1 MQARCP
7 LCSTPK
13 VTQCLV
19 SGHQPEFQA
28 GHLPPSL
35 LQHPSCPLQYWLGLS
50 CGASVLPGANWATVV
65 GDMGP
70 GNPRV
75 GTAASACSVS
85 SGRWAVFTLACAA
98 QQLLRCAGDNTISSK
113 LVNAFPASRMHRVQ
127 RPPPCHDHQSPL
139 RPRGAGCSWG
149 QCCHAGPSHLGTGD
163 SLGSRTP
170 APAMIWFSA
179 CTSS

>member
-1 MQARCP
+1 MQAQCL

-13 VTQCLV
+13 VTQALV
-19 SGHQPEFQA
+19 SGHQPRFRPGQ
-28 GHLPPSL
+28 LLPSL

-50 CGASVLPGANWATVV
+50 FGASFLPEANWTTAV

-70 GNPRV
+70 GNLRV
-75 GTAASACSVS
+75 GAAASAPCPQGTGPCLLWPVQP
-85 SGRWAVFTLACAA
+85 

-127 RPPPCHDHQSPL
+127 RPPPCHDHHSPL
-139 RPRGAGCSWG
+139 RPRGAGHSWG
-149 QCCHAGPSHLGTGD
+149 QCCHAGPPHLGTREG
-163 SLGSRTP
+163 LGSKIP